1 MRLAFDADH
10 PSRERRPTS
19 KEQPMRHTPIIR
31 TRAGVL
37 ISALVAACAYTRVT
51 RFDPTAE
58 LPQRTQASDIKFYG
72 AMRPRCPYDEIGRI
86 SAESRPFVSWNRVV
100 KAARNAAHEL
110 GGDA

>member
-1 MRLAFDADH
+1 
-10 PSRERRPTS
+10 
-19 KEQPMRHTPIIR
+19 MRHTPIIR

-86 SAESRPFVSWNRVV
+86 SAESRPFVSWNRD
-100 KAARNAAHEL
+100 KLEEL
-110 GGDA
+110 RYEGYGPAGVAIEETSSLSGIVIRFRHPDCMD